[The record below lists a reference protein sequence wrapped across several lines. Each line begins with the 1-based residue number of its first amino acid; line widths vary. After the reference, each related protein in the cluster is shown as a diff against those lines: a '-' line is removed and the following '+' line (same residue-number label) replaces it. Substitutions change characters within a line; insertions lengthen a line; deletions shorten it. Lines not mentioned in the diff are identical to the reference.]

1 MKIGKILPAFALT
14 ALALAPT
21 MGIAQIERLSPTRQE
36 RELAALAAQ
45 LKSGVPAGPM
55 RDHLLRAQKNAAKR
69 REAAILAE
77 RVYCDVSNSPPAAPF
92 VHYAVP
98 AMSDVQR
105 LEDVY
110 PIDGEASA
118 PVRICAAKDEFEPG
132 SFLVYPLADLG
143 KVTFSLSPFKT
154 DDGKVFPADKLDL
167 KVVKVWYQNKNGWYS
182 YFGDT
187 DFKLCPEL
195 LLNDEDII
203 RVDTG
208 KKANFARVTGPDGKV
223 REQWINPPRAMDR
236 LDPEKGGTNF
246 RPMAP
251 NFKDAETLQPVLLE
265 EGRFRNFFLTAHVTK
280 DAVAGTYRG
289 AVRLAD
295 ASGKALGEI
304 PVALTVYPF
313 ELPAPKSYQTRDD
326 FLTLAYSYISLG
338 TLESE
343 NGGSR
348 EQARK
353 QLEVVLRDLS
363 DHNQKMYWTHGN
375 IDTESRFTLR
385 TMKDVGMRTDIIAG
399 GIQVASGIPKAEME
413 ANARRQAAYYQKTLG
428 HNNFLLGF
436 GDEPRASWILKQRPV
451 FEAYQKA
458 GFKFFIAGGKQV
470 FDKAAH
476 VYSWHNVAR
485 DPEDGAYAALWNKI
499 GGTHCAWYAC
509 MHIGPENPAFNRRQY
524 GMAPYLAG
532 YNATCNY
539 AHHFGPYN
547 DDRTTY
553 KPMVFAYGISSG
565 VIDTIQWE
573 GYREGNDDIRYATLL
588 TSLAH
593 EAAES
598 KDLKT
603 RYAGRLALQYVA
615 VINREEDDLNAC
627 RMEMAE
633 RILKLRE
640 LLGDAR

>member
-1 MKIGKILPAFALT
+1 MKIGRRLTAFALT
-14 ALALAPT
+14 VLALAPT

-36 RELAALAAQ
+36 RELSALAAQ
-45 LKSGVPAGPM
+45 LRAGLPQGPM
-55 RDHLLRAQKNAAKR
+55 REHLARARKNASKKR
-69 REAAILAE
+69 DAAVLAE
-77 RVYCDVSNSPPAAPF
+77 RVYCDVSNALPSAPF

-98 AMSDVQR
+98 PMSDVQR

-110 PIDGEASA
+110 PIDGEASE

-143 KVTFSLSPFKT
+143 KVTFTLTPFKT

-195 LLNDEDII
+195 LLNEEDII
-203 RVDTG
+203 RFDT
-208 KKANFARVTGPDGKV
+208 KNKANYARVTGPDGKV
-223 REQWINPPRAMDR
+223 REIWINPPRAMDR

-338 TLESE
+338 TLEHE

-485 DPEDGAYAALWNKI
+485 DPEDGEYASLWNKI
-499 GGTHCAWYAC
+499 GDTHCAWYAC

-640 LLGDAR
+640 LLGNAR

>member
-1 MKIGKILPAFALT
+1 MKIGRRLTVFALT
-14 ALALAPT
+14 VLALAPT

-36 RELAALAAQ
+36 RELSALAAQ
-45 LKSGVPAGPM
+45 LRAGLPQGPM
-55 RDHLLRAQKNAAKR
+55 REHLARARKNASKKR
-69 REAAILAE
+69 DAAVLAE
-77 RVYCDVSNSPPAAPF
+77 RVYCDVSNALPSAPF

-98 AMSDVQR
+98 PMSDVQR

-143 KVTFSLSPFKT
+143 KVTFTLTPFKT

-338 TLESE
+338 TLEHE

-485 DPEDGAYAALWNKI
+485 DPEDGEYAALWNKI

-588 TSLAH
+588 TSLAR

-640 LLGDAR
+640 LLADAR

>member
-1 MKIGKILPAFALT
+1 M
-14 ALALAPT
+14 
-21 MGIAQIERLSPTRQE
+21 
-36 RELAALAAQ
+36 
-45 LKSGVPAGPM
+45 
-55 RDHLLRAQKNAAKR
+55 
-69 REAAILAE
+69 
-77 RVYCDVSNSPPAAPF
+77 
-92 VHYAVP
+92 
-98 AMSDVQR
+98 
-105 LEDVY
+105 
-110 PIDGEASA
+110 
-118 PVRICAAKDEFEPG
+118 
-132 SFLVYPLADLG
+132 
-143 KVTFSLSPFKT
+143 
-154 DDGKVFPADKLDL
+154 
-167 KVVKVWYQNKNGWYS
+167 
-182 YFGDT
+182 
-187 DFKLCPEL
+187 
-195 LLNDEDII
+195 
-203 RVDTG
+203 
-208 KKANFARVTGPDGKV
+208 
-223 REQWINPPRAMDR
+223 
-236 LDPEKGGTNF
+236 
-246 RPMAP
+246 
-251 NFKDAETLQPVLLE
+251 LLE

-338 TLESE
+338 TLEHE

-485 DPEDGAYAALWNKI
+485 DPEDGEYASLWNKI
-499 GGTHCAWYAC
+499 GDTHCAWYAC

-640 LLGDAR
+640 LLGNAR

>member
-1 MKIGKILPAFALT
+1 MKIGKRLLAFALT
-14 ALALAPT
+14 VLALAPT

-36 RELAALAAQ
+36 KELAALAAQ

-55 RDHLLRAQKNAAKR
+55 REHLARARKNASKKR
-69 REAAILAE
+69 DAAVLAE
-77 RVYCDVSNSPPAAPF
+77 RVYCDVSNALPSAPF

-98 AMSDVQR
+98 PMSDVQR

-110 PIDGEASA
+110 PIDGEASV

-143 KVTFSLSPFKT
+143 KVTFSLTPFKT
-154 DDGKVFPADKLDL
+154 EKGDVCPADRLDL

-338 TLESE
+338 TLEHE

-485 DPEDGAYAALWNKI
+485 DPEDGEYAALWNKI

-588 TSLAH
+588 TSLAR

-640 LLGDAR
+640 LLADAR

>member
-1 MKIGKILPAFALT
+1 MSLLGKVFLAAGAYAAVAPLIGL
-14 ALALAPT
+14 
-21 MGIAQIERLSPTRQE
+21 AQIERLSTTRQE
-36 RELAALAAQ
+36 NELKALESHVSSKLA
-45 LKSGVPAGPM
+45 AGPM
-55 RDHLLRAQKNAAKR
+55 LDHMRRVLKNAR
-69 REAAILAE
+69 RDRDAAILAE
-77 RVYCDVSNSPPAAPF
+77 RVYEDVSNAPPTAPF
-92 VHYAVP
+92 VFYAVP
-98 AMSDVQR
+98 PMSDVQR

-132 SFLVYPLADLG
+132 SFLIYPLVDLG
-143 KVTFSLSPFKT
+143 KVSFSLTPFKT
-154 DDGKVFPADKLDL
+154 DKGEVFPADRLDL
-167 KVVKVWYQNKNGWYS
+167 KVVKVWFQNKNGWYS

-195 LLNDEDII
+195 LLNDEDLI
-203 RVDTG
+203 RVDTE
-208 KKANFARVTGPDGKV
+208 KKANYARVTGPDGAV
-223 REQWINPPRAMDR
+223 RELWVNPPRAMDR

-246 RPMAP
+246 RPMAA
-251 NFKDAETLQPVLLE
+251 NFKDAETLQPVRLE
-265 EGRFRNFFLTAHVTK
+265 EGRFRNFFRTAHVGKET
-280 DAVAGTYRG
+280 VAGTYKG
-289 AVRLAD
+289 AVRLSD
-295 ASGKALGEI
+295 ASGKELGEI
-304 PVALTVYPF
+304 PVTLTVYPF
-313 ELPAPKSYQTRDD
+313 ELPAPKAYRTDDD

-338 TLESE
+338 TIEGE
-343 NGGSR
+343 NGGDRALAR
-348 EQARK
+348 EQ
-353 QLEVVLRDLS
+353 LTEVLRDLS

-375 IDTESRFTLR
+375 IDTESRFTIR
-385 TMKDVGMRTDIIAG
+385 TMKELGMRTDILAG
-399 GIQVASGIPKAEME
+399 GINVASGLPPKEMA

-485 DPEDGAYAALWNKI
+485 DPEEGEYADLWNKI

-524 GMAPYLAG
+524 GMAAYLSG

-573 GYREGNDDIRYATLL
+573 GYREGLDDIRYATLL
-588 TSLAH
+588 TSLAR
-593 EAAES
+593 EAAAS
-598 KDLKT
+598 QDLKT

-627 RMEMAE
+627 RLEMAE
-633 RILKLRE
+633 RILKLRD
-640 LLGDAR
+640 LLGNAR